1 MRDFALNKCQYELVD
16 GDYPPCTIFSH
27 NKYKNINAFLSNED
41 STQSKKE
48 SLPLQLDCI
57 KFDRKVE
64 SMNILTSNCIGCTAC
79 LVLCPGNKINITKGL
94 IAESSCSNTFSR
106 TSQEVEIITNNFINF
121 TGTRLESK
129 NTNYSSFEEFTS
141 VNETSNISI
150 WAGIMLQFIFGD
162 RAKLGLEINFPIKGR
177 DRDGRLD
184 ICVIDDETILLIES
198 KISLTKLIS
207 EKRYVAQILSY
218 EEEMKELLA
227 NQNKNFN
234 FIKLLLIG
242 GDETDLLPPDHEL
255 CTSKVGNLGMIFYG
269 SLMKTGIQFIS
280 SRALLSLAMKKIIN
294 KNDDINAVLI
304 GIFSNSKNIGL
315 VSNLIVEADDN
326 KFNLI
331 PY

>member
-1 MRDFALNKCQYELVD
+1 MRDFAMNKCQYDLID

-27 NKYKNINAFLSNED
+27 TKYKNINTFLSNEE
-41 STQSKKE
+41 STQSKRE

-57 KFDRKVE
+57 KFDKKNE
-64 SMNILTSNCIGCTAC
+64 SMNILSSNCIGCTAC

-106 TSQEVEIITNNFINF
+106 TPQEIEILTNNFINF
-121 TGTRLESK
+121 TGTRLNSR
-129 NTNYSSFEEFTS
+129 NIHYSSFEEFTS
-141 VNETSNISI
+141 INETSNISI
-150 WAGIMLQFIFGD
+150 WAGIMLKFIFGD
-162 RAKLGLEINFPIKGR
+162 AAKLGLEINFPIKGR

-184 ICVIDDETILLIES
+184 ICIINDETILLIES
-198 KISLTKLIS
+198 KISLTKLMS
-207 EKRYVAQILSY
+207 ENRYVAQILSY

-255 CTSKVGNLGMIFYG
+255 CSSKVGNLGKTFY
-269 SLMKTGIQFIS
+269 SNIIKSGIQFIS

-294 KNDDINAVLI
+294 KNDDIKKILI
-304 GIFSNSKNIGL
+304 DIFSNSRNIGL
-315 VSNLIVEADDN
+315 VSNLIIEADN
-326 KFNLI
+326 KKFNLS